1 MNKLNT
7 LLICSTA
14 ACSLLLGGE
23 GFAAEKKPKAMT
35 KIEQKQFG
43 TVPDGTPVTI
53 YTLSNAHGMIAK
65 VMDYGTILT
74 ELWVPD
80 RNGKATN
87 VVMGFDNLEAY
98 VKGHPF
104 FGAVAG
110 RVANRI
116 GGSKFTLDGKEYKLA
131 ANNGPNH
138 LHGGLKGFD
147 KAVWK
152 SRPLQNKD
160 GSASVEFTHVSK
172 DGDEG
177 YPGNLSAKVVYT
189 LTDNNELRIDY
200 TATTDKATPVNL
212 TNHSY
217 FNLAGSGDVLGHEMT
232 IMADRYTPVDSGLI
246 PTGEI
251 APVKGTP
258 LDFTQ
263 PHTIGERIQQLKPA
277 PGGYDHNYV
286 LNSGGKSLSLA
297 ARVREPKSGR
307 VMEVLTTEPGV
318 QLYTA
323 NGMDGKLSGTG
334 GVRYVQHGAFCLET
348 QHFPDAINK
357 PNFPS
362 VVLRP
367 GEAYKTSTV
376 FKFSAK

>member
-1 MNKLNT
+1 MKEKLFC
-7 LLICSTA
+7 LVA
-14 ACSLLLGGE
+14 A
-23 GFAAEKKPKAMT
+23 AAILSGANLTEAAQPKNMT
-35 KIEQKQFG
+35 KIEQKKFG
-43 TVPDGTPVTI
+43 SLPDGTAINI
-53 YTLSNAHGMIAK
+53 YTLSNGRVTAK

-80 RNGKATN
+80 RDGKPTN
-87 VVMGFDNLEAY
+87 VVMGFDNLDQY

-116 GGSKFTLDGKEYKLA
+116 GDAKFTLDGKEYKVA
-131 ANNGPNH
+131 ANNGKNH

-152 SRPLQNKD
+152 SKAIQNND
-160 GSASVEFTHVSK
+160 GSASVEFIYLSK
-172 DGDEG
+172 DGEEG
-177 YPGNLSAKVVYT
+177 YPGNLSTKVVYT
-189 LTDNNELRIDY
+189 LTPTDELRIDY

-217 FNLAGSGDVLGHEMT
+217 FNLAGSGDVLDHEMM
-232 IMADRYTPVDSGLI
+232 IAADRYTPSDSGLI
-246 PTGEI
+246 PTGVI

-263 PHTIGERIQQLKPA
+263 PHTIGERIQQLKPN
-277 PGGYDHNYV
+277 PGGYDHNFV
-286 LNSGGKSLSLA
+286 LNSVGKALALA
-297 ARVREPKSGR
+297 ARAYEPKSGR
-307 VMEVLTTEPGV
+307 TMEVWTTEPGV

-323 NGMDGKLSGTG
+323 NFMDGKLTGTG

-348 QHFPDAINK
+348 QHFPDSINK

-367 GEAYKTSTV
+367 GETYKTTTA
-376 FKFSAK
+376 FRFSAK

>member
-1 MNKLNT
+1 MRNT
-7 LLICSTA
+7 FYLLALASALLTGQNSNDA
-14 ACSLLLGGE
+14 AQS
-23 GFAAEKKPKAMT
+23 KPMT
-35 KIEQKQFG
+35 KIEQKKFG
-43 TVPDGTPVTI
+43 SLPDGTSI
-53 YTLSNAHGMIAK
+53 NLYTLSNGRITAK

-80 RNGKATN
+80 RNGKSAN
-87 VVMGFDNLEAY
+87 VVMGFDNLDQY

-116 GGSKFTLDGKEYKLA
+116 ADAKFTLDGKEYKLA
-131 ANNGPNH
+131 ANNGKNH
-138 LHGGLKGFD
+138 LHGGMKGFD

-152 SRPLQNKD
+152 SKPIQNPD
-160 GSASVEFTHVSK
+160 GSASVEFTYLSK
-172 DGDEG
+172 DGEEG

-189 LTDNNELRIDY
+189 LTPNDELRIDY

-217 FNLAGSGDVLGHEMT
+217 FNLAGSGDVLKHDLM
-232 IMADRYTPVDSGLI
+232 IAADRYTPTDPGLI

-258 LDFTQ
+258 LDFTT
-263 PHTIGERIQQLKPA
+263 PHKIGDRIEQLKPN
-277 PGGYDHNYV
+277 PGGYDHNFV
-286 LNSGGKSLSLA
+286 LNSGGKSLALA
-297 ARVREPKSGR
+297 ARVHEPKSGR
-307 VMEVLTTEPGV
+307 TMEVWTTEPGV

-323 NGMDGKLSGTG
+323 NGMDGKMTGTG

-348 QHFPDAINK
+348 QHFPDSINK

-367 GEAYKTSTV
+367 GETYRTTTA
-376 FKFSAK
+376 FRFSAK